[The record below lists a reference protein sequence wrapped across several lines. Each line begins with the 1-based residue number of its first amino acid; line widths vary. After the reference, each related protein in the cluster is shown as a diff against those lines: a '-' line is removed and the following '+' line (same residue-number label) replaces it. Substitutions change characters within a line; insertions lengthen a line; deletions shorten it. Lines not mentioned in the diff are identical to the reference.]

1 MRISKSTLARLG
13 EWRACW
19 VYRLRGFRIVA
30 RNLRIGGG
38 EIDLVARRGRMLVIA
53 EVKTR
58 QSVRAGEGVEA
69 VDARKQRQLVRL
81 GEMLLLRERIPMRL
95 RYDVV
100 SLYWT
105 GFRFVVRFIPDAF
118 RPA

>member
-1 MRISKSTLARLG
+1 MQLAKPTLARLG
-13 EWRACW
+13 EWRAAW
-19 VYRLRGFRIVA
+19 LYRLRGYRVVA

-38 EIDLVARRGRMLVIA
+38 EIDLVAKRGNTLVVA

-58 QSVRAGEGVEA
+58 QSVRAGEGLES
-69 VDARKQRQLVRL
+69 VDERKQRQLARL
-81 GEMLLLRERIPMRL
+81 GELLLLRERVPMRV

>member
-1 MRISKSTLARLG
+1 MRLPLITLARLG

-19 VYRLRGFRIVA
+19 VYRLRGYHVVA

-38 EIDLVARRGRMLVIA
+38 EIDLVAKRGKTLVIA

-58 QSVRAGEGVEA
+58 QSVRAGEALES
-69 VDARKQRQLVRL
+69 VDERKQRQLVRL
-81 GEMLLLRERIPMRL
+81 SEILLLRERVQMRV